1 MSEFDPFD
9 DNENGTALAAPPPPV
24 TSSALALQ
32 SREVA
37 EIQVKYMMAQ
47 RFPRDEKKCLDR
59 IVNAFSRTRL
69 AELAQYEYAK
79 GGNTITGGSIHAAQ
93 AIAQLWGNIEFGFKE
108 MSRGTGSD
116 GVPYSEVQAYA
127 HDLESRTHRPVTFIV
142 RHWRDTKKGGYRLR
156 DERDIYELTAN
167 MAQRRTRGCIF
178 AVIPQDIIDTALE
191 QADITLRTKAD
202 TSPEALSKMLDAFAP
217 FGVTKAHIETLT
229 QRRLE
234 AMTPAQMVRLKRIYQ
249 SLRDE
254 VSSPRDWFDMGDPET
269 PEASD
274 VPDRVQA
281 ARDAIKGKRSPPP
294 AAPPLDPMSFEK
306 FAASIKNAIDK
317 EAAAEILDASRGL
330 LTPEEADDLAGLYH
344 ITWVEE

>member
-1 MSEFDPFD
+1 MSDLDPFD
-9 DNENGTALAAPPPPV
+9 DNENGTALAAPV
-24 TSSALALQ
+24 TSSSLALQ

-59 IVNAFSRTRL
+59 IVNAFSRPRL

-79 GGNTITGGSIHAAQ
+79 GGTNITGGSIHAAQ
-93 AIAQLWGNIEFGFKE
+93 AIAQLWGNIEFGHRE
-108 MSRGTGSD
+108 LSRGVGSD

-142 RHWRDTKKGGYRLR
+142 RHWRDKKNGAGYRLR

-178 AVIPQDIIDTALE
+178 AVIPQDVIDTALE

-217 FGVTKAHIETLT
+217 FGVDKGHIEAFT

-254 VSSPRDWFDMGDPET
+254 ISSPGDWFDMGT
-269 PEASD
+269 PEAPD
-274 VPDRVQA
+274 VVDKVQA
-281 ARDAIKGKRSPPP
+281 ARDAIKGKRNPPPPPPPP
-294 AAPPLDPMSFEK
+294 ADISAAD
-306 FAASIKNAIDK
+306 FAVGIKNAADR
-317 EAAAEILDASRGL
+317 ETAAAILDSSRGL
-330 LTPEEADDLAGLYH
+330 VSPEEADELAGLFH
-344 ITWVEE
+344 IQWDEE